1 MAGAPAPSQST
12 AQATIT
18 SIATGASIAAG
29 AAIRAAVAFIAA
41 ASAEFAAHN
50 ETRIRPGAPA
60 DRELQAVLGKG
71 NLLLARAD

>member
-41 ASAEFAAHN
+41 ASAEFAAHH

-60 DRELQAVLGKG
+60 DREQQAVLGKG
-71 NLLLARAD
+71 NLLLACAD